1 MFQPPTSPSSSQPP
15 RQPPLEADYPDTMPL
30 HEDSF
35 LLELEA
41 FNKTFCLHMHPNY
54 DLLHPDAKS
63 VHSYGDDSDSG
74 DAHGDAH
81 GDRSA
86 NKNLYQNGSDSL
98 SALFKRSA
106 ASLLRR
112 TTGSSGAA
120 LIEKPLTVKAYRGF
134 VVDVL
139 DHHSQD
145 EFADVDYRCAW
156 SASEPRYENYADTYG
171 WARLVVKEGMYVV
184 RFLEAERREREWGIF
199 LSFTPDD
206 PLSPLELSTSFQ

>member
-1 MFQPPTSPSSSQPP
+1 MFQPPTSSSS
-15 RQPPLEADYPDTMPL
+15 RLPLEADYPDTMPL
-30 HEDSF
+30 YGDSF

-63 VHSYGDDSDSG
+63 VHANGDV
-74 DAHGDAH
+74 
-81 GDRSA
+81 SA
-86 NKNLYQNGSDSL
+86 SMTNDNYQNGSDSF
-98 SALFKRSA
+98 STLFKRSA

-112 TTGSSGAA
+112 TTGSSAV
-120 LIEKPLTVKAYRGF
+120 IEKPLTVKAYRGF
-134 VVDVL
+134 VMDVL

-171 WARLVVKEGMYVV
+171 WARLVVKEGTYVV
-184 RFLEAERREREWGIF
+184 VRCC
-199 LSFTPDD
+199 LS
-206 PLSPLELSTSFQ
+206 LIHSR